1 MMFVK
6 IIQRVHLWAGLL
18 LGIQVIIW
26 MMSGVVMSWFHIDLV
41 RGDRSAFSAPAP
53 ELEAK
58 GYASP
63 GGVIAQMDGA
73 TVVSLRHFLGRPVYE
88 AEAAGESALF
98 DAATGE
104 RITPLEEKTARE
116 VAEGDYVGAGKI
128 IQLKLMTDAPH
139 EYRGKQPV
147 WRADFDDGLHTRLYI
162 SPETGRVIS
171 RRNDVWRIFDFFW
184 MLHIMDYGDRT
195 NINSLLLRA
204 FAAAGLLFAFS
215 GLVLVVMKKG
225 RNQIARDLLFITGR
239 KRRSS

>member
-1 MMFVK
+1 MTFGK
-6 IIQRVHLWAGLL
+6 IIQRIHLWAGLL
-18 LGIQVIIW
+18 IGIQVIFW
-26 MMSGVVMSWFHIDLV
+26 MTSGVVMSWFHIDLV
-41 RGDRSAFSAPAP
+41 RGERSAFSAPAL

-73 TVVSLRHFLGRPVYE
+73 TTVSLRHFLGRPVYE
-88 AEAAGESALF
+88 AEGVNESALF
-98 DAATGE
+98 DASTGE
-104 RITPLEEKTARE
+104 RISPVEEKAARE
-116 VAEGDYVGAGKI
+116 VANADYVGAGKI
-128 IQLKLMTDAPH
+128 TQLNLMTDAPH

-225 RNQIARDLLFITGR
+225 RNQIARDLLFITGQR
-239 KRRSS
+239 KRSS

>member
-6 IIQRVHLWAGLL
+6 VIHRIHLWAGLL
-18 LGIQVIIW
+18 LGVQVIIW

-41 RGDRSAFSAPAP
+41 RGERSAFSAPAP

-73 TVVSLRHFLGRPVYE
+73 TTVSLRHFLGRPVYE
-88 AEAAGESALF
+88 AEAVSESALF
-98 DAATGE
+98 DASTGE
-104 RITPLEEKTARE
+104 RISPIEEKTARA
-116 VAEGDYVGAGKI
+116 VANADYVGAGKI
-128 IQLKLMTDAPH
+128 KRLRLMTDAPH

-184 MLHIMDYGDRT
+184 SLHIMDYGDRT
-195 NINSLLLRA
+195 NINSTLLRA

-215 GLVLVVMKKG
+215 GLIMVVMKKG
-225 RNQIARDLLFITGR
+225 RRQIVRDLQFITGQR
-239 KRRSS
+239 RRSS